1 MDFQEQLLKIDQ
13 RLNRDEAEALAFL
26 CKDLME
32 KDLSAVT
39 SASLLF
45 SQLKH
50 YGLLEI
56 TDHFIISELLFR
68 TRQFALLKILGTSK
82 QDVEQQLPSKGKIS
96 LYRQMLY
103 DLSEN
108 ITTDDLKNAKFLLQ
122 NTLPKCKLED
132 NMSMLKLL
140 LEMEKA
146 DHLDENNLET
156 LEKVIQIISPSLM
169 KKISKFKNE
178 NRNCSLSTQETTQ
191 PWEYGK
197 KILRQRSAEVPS
209 VASCHQQALP
219 QNSRPVSFDQDQLLP
234 PSHFTMPVEGSASS
248 IASLECT
255 DARRRSSSQCM
266 NTLNSIDFS
275 LPYMSPLFIAER
287 SLASTSASPM
297 LFNTSNTENNSD
309 DTQGLDVYEM
319 KAEKIGY
326 CLIINNYS
334 FEDSRSTN
342 RSTDQKPFKDR
353 EGTNRDAEKLVK
365 VFEWLGFE
373 TERLD
378 DCNRLKILDTL
389 KQYQEKDHSTADC
402 FVCCVLSHGQRG
414 EIYGVDGRTV
424 PIKDF
429 TSPFSGIK
437 CLTLREKP
445 KIFFIQACQ
454 GDREQLGFSLETD
467 GHSEGL
473 STDAYVPKNSI
484 PNDSDFLLGMAT
496 VDDYVSFRDKL
507 QGSWYIQTL
516 CENLQLLVPRGED
529 LLSIL
534 TKVNM
539 DVSKKSDKLGMKKQ
553 IPQPAYSLRK
563 KVIFPKPV
571 TPPPLL

>member
-1 MDFQEQLLKIDQ
+1 MSSQPRGYCLIFNNSNFLQLKPRSGTHKD
-13 RLNRDEAEALAFL
+13 AEALDKVFTWLGFEVNTFHDLKADEMHARLKEYGEMSHEGKDCLVCCVLSHGELQCVFGTDDQKVTIKEIISFFDGRNCPSLLQKPKVFFIQACQGEKMQEAVRVQADGGDVHPGLEADLKCHNMIPINADVLLGMATVQECLSLRHTETGSWYIQSLCMQLKESCPRKEDTHTILKKVNEEVSKKSAFL
-26 CKDLME
+26 K
-32 KDLSAVT
+32 K
-39 SASLLF
+39 
-45 SQLKH
+45 QL
-50 YGLLEI
+50 
-56 TDHFIISELLFR
+56 
-68 TRQFALLKILGTSK
+68 AK
-82 QDVEQQLPSKGKIS
+82 QIPEP
-96 LYRQMLY
+96 RQMLY

-178 NRNCSLSTQETTQ
+178 
-191 PWEYGK
+191 K
-197 KILRQRSAEVPS
+197 
-209 VASCHQQALP
+209 
-219 QNSRPVSFDQDQLLP
+219 
-234 PSHFTMPVEGSASS
+234 
-248 IASLECT
+248 
-255 DARRRSSSQCM
+255 
-266 NTLNSIDFS
+266 
-275 LPYMSPLFIAER
+275 
-287 SLASTSASPM
+287 
-297 LFNTSNTENNSD
+297 
-309 DTQGLDVYEM
+309 
-319 KAEKIGY
+319 
-326 CLIINNYS
+326 
-334 FEDSRSTN
+334 
-342 RSTDQKPFKDR
+342 
-353 EGTNRDAEKLVK
+353 KLVK